1 MFKSVVILILIL
13 ALSIPA
19 LAGRDEDF
27 RFAQKLYTDGYFD
40 LAAKQFAKFIDNYPD
55 DQRIPSAYFIQGK
68 SLFTLEDW
76 DGART
81 AFIRVALEYSENKYA
96 AEALYNS
103 AQCLRNKGKWEDSA
117 RSFLGVSDYYPRS
130 EFAAK
135 GMVEA
140 GIIYRRLGNDF
151 QAEVAFNRIISDFRG
166 TASSALAYLNLA
178 ELSEKQNDTGKAL
191 QYYLIAG
198 EVSEDETI
206 AAITKIRRSMIF
218 QRTGDWLKAE
228 SEIENVKSPLE
239 YFNYARML
247 KGLWLQKQGDFA
259 GAEKLLRT
267 SVSSSKQDTLR
278 TVAELYL
285 ADNYYLKG
293 EFTYALDIYRRQ
305 AESDTLLLR
314 LGLTYQRLKHV
325 DEAVQSY
332 AKVLESQGDY
342 RTKALALESLKE
354 LYTSS
359 RNKGSISNILSG
371 YLAGL
376 TELPFWED
384 FSGNM
389 GILALEEQNWD
400 LAEKFFLKLKNT
412 RSLWPDDALF
422 YLAEIAVK
430 KDRKQEAI
438 SLLEELIDKYPGG
451 DYSYQAGLLLLE
463 LKAAL
468 PPENLVDEV
477 ARLSAS
483 TIEFNS
489 RGEIALNWGKAY
501 YESFKDNPK
510 ACAQLKSAYLSGD
523 LTKDQRGEALGYLT
537 EALLKRVPREPA
549 LSDSAVSVMRLYLR
563 NHPDGKFAGIFTFR
577 QLKNQVAT
585 ITDSIRSE
593 NALIEGLEEI
603 VYRYPDD
610 DALPQVM
617 SELIDIY
624 ARDLSRARK
633 AVQYSEQL
641 EQKFP
646 DNPYFES
653 ALADRIQARIL
664 LGELDLAKRDLFW
677 YREKFPHGFGLFQV
691 EKDIAQLKQ
700 YPAEK
705 ITAVE
710 EIVDRF
716 YYCNRISETIED
728 LGDLYMESG
737 DIARALEKYLAIIKR
752 SEFTQ
757 QTKTI
762 EIEYKIG
769 RAFHLLGDYKNAQE
783 YFLGYAVN
791 NPNGEYWGEAIYALG
806 AISEEENRA
815 PTALKFYENLLGRSA
830 GHNRSKSAQERMA
843 AIYYQIERYADG
855 RKLYL
860 QLAGNS
866 DTLSEEIDY
875 TAKAIIGLYKQGLLE
890 SAKDE
895 AVDFAAKY
903 KKHPEL
909 KNYLALFYLE
919 KSRAQAEE
927 KNFSAALKSIDTIFR
942 RYDKTDVMPEA
953 EYELGRIYLIT
964 NRYDQALAAL
974 TAIPDKYPGHEILP
988 SVYVTLGTFYYRQK
1002 QYQNALLS
1010 FQKVLDDTQAKALW
1024 QQAMSNLEVT
1034 YRDLGLWEA
1043 AYSIVNRYLETFPFS
1058 DDLISKKL
1066 DAAQLLI
1073 RMREY
1078 DRAIER
1084 LSALLSQVNEDMRVE
1099 VQFYLGDAY
1108 FQQGDFQQAVLEF
1121 MKVKYLDPGGGLD
1134 WSVTAIYNAGKCYE
1148 KLGNLNEARN
1158 MYNEIIQRWGADSDY
1173 GRGAQQRIEFLNQL
1187 EN

>member
-1 MFKSVVILILIL
+1 MFKSSVVLLLILS
-13 ALSIPA
+13 LSLPA

-40 LAAKQFAKFIDNYPD
+40 LAAKQFAKFIDNFPD
-55 DQRIPSAYFIQGK
+55 DHRVPAAYFLEGK

-81 AFIRVALEYSENKYA
+81 AFIRVALEYSDNKYA

-130 EFAAK
+130 EYAAK

-140 GIIYRRLGNDF
+140 GIIYRLLGDDI

-178 ELSEKQNDTGKAL
+178 ELSEKQNDTGNAL
-191 QYYLIAG
+191 QYYRIAG

-206 AAITKIRRSMIF
+206 AAITRIRRGIILH
-218 QRTGDWLKAE
+218 RTGDWLKAE
-228 SEIENVKSPLE
+228 SEIESVKTPLE

-247 KGLWLQKQGDFA
+247 KGLWLQKQGDFT

-278 TVAELYL
+278 TAAELYL

-293 EFTYALDIYRRQ
+293 EFTYALDIYTQQ
-305 AESDTLLLR
+305 AASDTLLLR
-314 LGLTYQRLKHV
+314 LGLTYQRLNRV
-325 DEAVQSY
+325 DEAVQSF
-332 AKVLESQGDY
+332 AKVLESEGGY
-342 RTKALALESLKE
+342 RTKSLALEGLKE
-354 LYTSS
+354 LYSSS
-359 RNKGSISNILSG
+359 RNQVSISGILSG

-384 FSGNM
+384 FAAKM
-389 GILALEEQNWD
+389 GMLAFAEENWE
-400 LAEKFFLKLKNT
+400 LAEKFFLKLQNT

-422 YLAEIAVK
+422 YLAEIAEK
-430 KDRKQEAI
+430 RDRKPEAI
-438 SLLEELIDKYPGG
+438 GLLEELISTYPGG
-451 DYSYQAGLLLLE
+451 DHSSEAGILLRE
-463 LKAAL
+463 LKDSL

-477 ARLSAS
+477 ARLSAA
-483 TIEFNS
+483 TIEYNT
-489 RGEIALNWGKAY
+489 RGEVALNWGKAY
-501 YESFKDNPK
+501 YESFKDNAK
-510 ACAQLKSAYLSGD
+510 ACAQLQLACLSGD

-549 LSDSAVSVMRLYLR
+549 LADSAVSVMRLYLR
-563 NHPDGKFAGIFTFR
+563 NHPDGDFAGIFSYR
-577 QLKNQVAT
+577 QLQNQAAT
-585 ITDSIRSE
+585 ISDSARAKA
-593 NALIEGLEEI
+593 ALIDGLEEI

-610 DALPQVM
+610 DAIPLAM

-624 ARDLSRARK
+624 ARDLSHARK
-633 AVQYSEQL
+633 AVQYSDFL
-641 EQKFP
+641 EREFP
-646 DNPYFES
+646 DSPYFES
-653 ALADRIQARIL
+653 SLINRIKARML
-664 LGELDLAKRDLFW
+664 LGEPDLAKRDLFR
-677 YREKFPHGFGLFQV
+677 YREKYPQGYGLFQV
-691 EKDIAQLKQ
+691 EINIALFKQ

-710 EIVDRF
+710 ETAGRF
-716 YYCNRISETIED
+716 YYCNRITETIEY

-737 DIARALEKYLAIIKR
+737 DVARALEKYLAIIRR
-752 SEFTQ
+752 SEFSQ

-783 YFLGYAVN
+783 HFLGYAVN
-791 NPNGEYWGEAIYALG
+791 NPNGEHWGEAIYALG
-806 AISEEENRA
+806 AISEEENRT
-815 PTALKFYENLLGRSA
+815 PTALKFYENLLGRTA
-830 GHNRSKSAQERMA
+830 EHDRSKSARERMA
-843 AIYYQIERYADG
+843 AIYYKIERFADG

-860 QLAGNS
+860 QLADNS
-866 DTLSEEIDY
+866 TGQAEEIDY
-875 TAKAIIGLYKQGLLE
+875 TARAVIGLYKQGLLE
-890 SAKDE
+890 SARKE

-909 KNYLALFYLE
+909 KNYQAVFYLE
-919 KSRAQAEE
+919 KARAQAGE
-927 KNFSAALKSIDTIFR
+927 KNFSAAIKSIDTIFR
-942 RYDKTDVMPEA
+942 RFKNTAALPEA

-964 NRYDQALAAL
+964 NKYDQALATL
-974 TAIPDKYPGHEILP
+974 TVIPDKYPGHEILP

-1010 FQKVLDDTQAKALW
+1010 FQKVLDDPGAKEHW
-1024 QQAMSNLEVT
+1024 QQAMANLEVT

-1043 AYSIVNRYLETFPFS
+1043 AYSVVNRYLETFPFS

-1078 DRAIER
+1078 DRAVER
-1084 LSALLSQVNEDMRVE
+1084 LDALLSQVNEDMRVE

-1108 FQQGDFQQAVLEF
+1108 FQKGDFQQAVLEF

-1148 KLGNLNEARN
+1148 KLGELDEARN
-1158 MYNEIIQRWGADSDY
+1158 MYNEIISRWGADSDY
-1173 GRGAQQRIEFLNQL
+1173 GRGAQQRIEFLSQL